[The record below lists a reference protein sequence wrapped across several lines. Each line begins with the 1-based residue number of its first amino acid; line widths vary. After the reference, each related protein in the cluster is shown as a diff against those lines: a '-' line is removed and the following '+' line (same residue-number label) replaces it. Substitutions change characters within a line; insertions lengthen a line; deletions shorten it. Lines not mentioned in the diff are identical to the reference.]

1 MVRKGLRMMIGIT
14 AAAALLGGCSA
25 ANSGSAESTAAA
37 QEASTEAERAEST
50 AAPESSAAAE
60 SAENSDP
67 AEKAEFSVITDAVR
81 QSVDE
86 MVYENADG
94 QMVVSHKYG
103 ETVVPENPE
112 RIVGLKLEDLMLALG
127 VDMVACQNIS
137 GYYLEDEINAL
148 NIGTIAVD
156 EESNTVNLEQVLS
169 YEPDLIVIRDS
180 FDQSVYDQLSGIA
193 PTIAFDLQTPVQ
205 SILALGKALG
215 MEEQAE
221 ARLEQYQ
228 AKIVDAREKLSAVDG
243 QEVAMLRIM
252 PKEIRLYPYSSNN
265 MSKFLYDELALTPDP
280 MAVAYDGSKN
290 LAISMESLPDLT
302 AEHIFVIAG
311 YGTASAEQVE
321 AARERYAS
329 IQEDP
334 LWQDVPAVKS
344 GNIYE
349 VDSRVWLTHG
359 IIAVERKID
368 DVLSYLAP
376 ENAE

>member
-1 MVRKGLRMMIGIT
+1 MQTKSQSYLFRTGL
-14 AAAALLGGCSA
+14 C
-25 ANSGSAESTAAA
+25 
-37 QEASTEAERAEST
+37 
-50 AAPESSAAAE
+50 
-60 SAENSDP
+60 
-67 AEKAEFSVITDAVR
+67 
-81 QSVDE
+81 
-86 MVYENADG
+86 
-94 QMVVSHKYG
+94 
-103 ETVVPENPE
+103 
-112 RIVGLKLEDLMLALG
+112 
-127 VDMVACQNIS
+127 
-137 GYYLEDEINAL
+137 
-148 NIGTIAVD
+148 
-156 EESNTVNLEQVLS
+156 
-169 YEPDLIVIRDS
+169 LIVILVMIMAVGAS
-180 FDQSVYDQLSGIA
+180 F
-193 PTIAFDLQTPVQ
+193 AFDLQTPVP

-221 ARLEQYQ
+221 ARVEQYQ
-228 AKIVDAREKLSAVDG
+228 AKIVDAREKLRAVDG

-302 AEHIFVIAG
+302 ADHIFVIAV

-321 AARERYAS
+321 AARERYTS
-329 IQEDP
+329 IKEDP

-368 DVLSYLAP
+368 DVLSYLVP
-376 ENAE
+376 ENA